1 MTTIRILSGEA
12 SLRLTRALIDAATV
26 GVRPRCSVDGETSYL
41 FLSEDEHDREQA
53 ARMCSG
59 CIVHAECN
67 DVGRFQS
74 FGVFGGRD
82 RTRRQKREDAA

>member
-1 MTTIRILSGEA
+1 MTTTRILSGEA

-26 GVRPRCSVDGETSYL
+26 GVRPRCGDGETSYL

-53 ARMCSG
+53 VRMCSG
-59 CIVHAECN
+59 CIVHAECGE
-67 DVGRFQS
+67 VGRFQS